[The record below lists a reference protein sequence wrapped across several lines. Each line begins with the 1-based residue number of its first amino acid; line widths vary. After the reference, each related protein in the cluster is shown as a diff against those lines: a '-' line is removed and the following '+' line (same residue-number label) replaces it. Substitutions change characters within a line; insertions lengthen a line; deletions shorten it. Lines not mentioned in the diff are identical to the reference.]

1 MTDVHVPDAPPEG
14 VDGSPGAAEVAREAP
29 TLDVS
34 VIVPVLTVDAKVR
47 EVHDA
52 LAGEL
57 ERLGKTYDFL
67 FVFDGHRGPA
77 WAEAEE
83 LVRAHEGRVQALAFQ
98 QSFGESACLAT
109 GLEHAKGR
117 VIVTSPQ
124 YVQVDPRE
132 IETLL
137 QAIDDGADFVAPW
150 RAPRIDPVLNRV
162 QSASFNLL
170 MRRIVGAPFHDLNCY
185 FRAVRRE
192 VLEEFAIYG
201 DQYRFLPVTAHRQG
215 YAVVEVKVRHLQEWG
230 GTGFFG
236 VGVYV
241 RRLLDVLGV
250 VFLTHFTHKPL
261 RFFGTLG
268 AIFATFGGGICGV
281 LVLQK
286 LILGGGLYNRPIF
299 LVGMLLFMLGV
310 QVIGFG
316 LVGEIIIYTNAR
328 SLRQYRIERIYERSG
343 TGQDE
348 PDGGA

>member
-1 MTDVHVPDAPPEG
+1 MTQIDPTELQPPATAAPKRL
-14 VDGSPGAAEVAREAP
+14 VD
-29 TLDVS
+29 LDVS
-34 VIVPVLTVDAKVR
+34 VIVPVLTADAKVL
-47 EVHDA
+47 EVYRA
-52 LAGEL
+52 LSAEL
-57 ERLGKTYDFL
+57 DRLGKSHDFI

-77 WAEAEE
+77 WTEAEA
-83 LVRAHEGRVQALAFQ
+83 LVAEHQGLVQAIAFQ
-98 QSFGESACLAT
+98 QSFGESACLAS
-109 GLEHAKGR
+109 GLEHSRGR

-132 IETLL
+132 IESLL
-137 QAIDDGADFVAPW
+137 TAIDKGADFVAPW
-150 RAPRIDPVLNRV
+150 RNPRVDPVLNRV

-215 YAVVEVKVRHLQEWG
+215 FNVVEVKVRHLQEWG

-236 VGVYV
+236 IGVYV

-261 RFFGTLG
+261 HFFGTLG
-268 AIFATFGGGICGV
+268 TLFATFGGGICFV
-281 LVLQK
+281 ALIQK
-286 LILGGGLYNRPIF
+286 LLMEGEDRLYNRPIF
-299 LVGMLLFMLGV
+299 MVGMLLFMLGV

-328 SLRQYRIERIYERSG
+328 SLRQYRIERIYERSDAPEDDAG
-343 TGQDE
+343 R
-348 PDGGA
+348 GA

>member
-1 MTDVHVPDAPPEG
+1 MTELWTANAPPLEE
-14 VDGSPGAAEVAREAP
+14 AAEPVMP
-29 TLDVS
+29 PLDVS
-34 VIVPVLTVDAKVR
+34 VIVPVLTTDAKVA
-47 EVHDA
+47 EVHAA
-52 LAGEL
+52 LSAEL
-57 ERLGKTYDFL
+57 DRLGKTYDFV

-77 WAEAEE
+77 WAEAEA
-83 LVRAHEGRVQALAFQ
+83 LAAQHGDRVHAVAFQ
-98 QSFGESACLAT
+98 QSFGESACLTT
-109 GLEHAKGR
+109 GIEQSRGR

-137 QAIDDGADFVAPW
+137 AAIDDGADFVAPW
-150 RAPRIDPVLNRV
+150 RSPRVDPLLNRV

-215 YAVVEVKVRHLQEWG
+215 YRVDEVKVRHLQEWG
-230 GTGFFG
+230 GAGFFG

-268 AIFATFGGGICGV
+268 AIFATIGAGICGI
-281 LVLQK
+281 LVVQK
-286 LILGGGLYNRPIF
+286 LLLEDAGLYNRPIF

-316 LVGEIIIYTNAR
+316 LVGEIIIYTHAR
-328 SLRQYRIERIYERSG
+328 SLRQFRIERIYERSG
-343 TGQDE
+343 DDQTSTGED
-348 PDGGA
+348 A

>member
-1 MTDVHVPDAPPEG
+1 ME
-14 VDGSPGAAEVAREAP
+14 EAP
-29 TLDVS
+29 VAKPAPDLDVS
-34 VIVPVLTVDAKVR
+34 VIVPVLTVDAKVLD
-47 EVHDA
+47 VFQA
-52 LAGEL
+52 LSAEL
-57 ERLGKTYDFL
+57 ERLGKSYDFI

-77 WAEAEE
+77 WKEGEALVAE
-83 LVRAHEGRVQALAFQ
+83 HPGRVQAIAFQ
-98 QSFGESACLAT
+98 QSFGESACLAS
-109 GLEHAKGR
+109 GLEHARGR
-117 VIVTSPQ
+117 VVVTSPQ

-132 IETLL
+132 IESLL
-137 QAIDDGADFVAPW
+137 TAIDEGADFVAPW
-150 RAPRIDPVLNRV
+150 RNPRVDPMLNRV

-215 YAVVEVKVRHLQEWG
+215 YRVVEVKVRHLQEWG

-268 AIFATFGGGICGV
+268 ALFATIGGAICGV
-281 LVLQK
+281 LVVQK
-286 LILGGGLYNRPIF
+286 IFMGGSFYNRPVLTI
-299 LVGMLLFMLGV
+299 GMLLFMLGV

-343 TGQDE
+343 SSEDDTG
-348 PDGGA
+348 GGA

>member
-1 MTDVHVPDAPPEG
+1 MTELGTAEAPPVVE
-14 VDGSPGAAEVAREAP
+14 AAPRPAP
-29 TLDVS
+29 DLDVS
-34 VIVPVLTVDAKVR
+34 VIVPVLTVDAKVL
-47 EVHDA
+47 EVYRA
-52 LAGEL
+52 LGAEL
-57 ERLGKTYDFL
+57 ERLGKSHDFI

-77 WAEAEE
+77 WKEAEA
-83 LVRAHEGRVQALAFQ
+83 LVAEHPGLVQAVAFQ
-98 QSFGESACLAT
+98 QSFGESACLAS
-109 GLEHAKGR
+109 GIEHSRGR

-137 QAIDDGADFVAPW
+137 TAIDEGADFVAPW
-150 RAPRIDPVLNRV
+150 RDPRVDPMLNRV

-215 YAVVEVKVRHLQEWG
+215 YKVVEVKVRHLQEWG

-268 AIFATFGGGICGV
+268 ALFATIGGAICSV
-281 LVLQK
+281 LVVQK
-286 LILGGGLYNRPIF
+286 LFMEEAGLYNRPIF

-328 SLRQYRIERIYERSG
+328 SLRQYRIERIYERS
-343 TGQDE
+343 TAPED
-348 PDGGA
+348 DASGGA